1 MKKKIIG
8 WLHWLLYGEWKMQI
22 PERKER
28 KIKEKCVT
36 HNLSDSIEERELVAT
51 PFIVGGLYDIIT
63 KEEKK

>member
-36 HNLSDSIEERELVAT
+36 HNLSDLIEERELVAT
-51 PFIVGGLYDIIT
+51 PFIVGGYNQRMK
-63 KEEKK
+63 KEVE